1 MRPKGPIYRLR
12 WRLGLEKN
20 GENISPD
27 SDKTQSTPTQ
37 SKPNYRIIV
46 SLNYLCLLNLYS

>member
-1 MRPKGPIYRLR
+1 MRPKGLIYRLR